1 MKRSH
6 PSAEAPRPAISPSDQ
21 TELPVCLKRLVRTIV
36 RSFYSREHSLIIDLL
51 VSESLF
57 FDAII
62 TLLVF
67 FTSLL

>member
-1 MKRSH
+1 M
-6 PSAEAPRPAISPSDQ
+6 
-21 TELPVCLKRLVRTIV
+21 CLKRLVRTIV

-67 FTSLL
+67 LLVFYKAALILGLLRYMCISHSML